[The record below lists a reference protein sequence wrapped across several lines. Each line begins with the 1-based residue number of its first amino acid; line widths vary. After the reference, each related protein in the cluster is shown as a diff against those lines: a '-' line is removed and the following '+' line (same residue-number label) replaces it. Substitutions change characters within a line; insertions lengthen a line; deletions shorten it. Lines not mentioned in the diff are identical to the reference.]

1 MKDPSCKRMP
11 VMTTMMEFIST
22 QNADPYL
29 DTDDRWRQTVL
40 DHIDLLKQKATVK
53 TISLDDLVQ
62 CTYNPRLYLR
72 KLKVRDSLYWIIML
86 MNEWRTDADF
96 HLDMPYRV
104 MYIPTEDSLSK
115 LYSDFNAS
123 YV

>member
-1 MKDPSCKRMP
+1 MP
-11 VMTTMMEFIST
+11 TVMEFIES

-29 DTDDRWRQTVL
+29 DTDPSWRQTVL
-40 DHIDLLKQKATVK
+40 DHLDLLKKQATVK

-72 KLKVRDSLYWIIML
+72 KLKIRDSLYWIIML

-96 HLDMPYRV
+96 HLDMSYRTI
-104 MYIPTEDSLSK
+104 YIPTEDSLSK
-115 LYSDFNAS
+115 LYSDFNAT
-123 YV
+123 YT

>member
-1 MKDPSCKRMP
+1 MP
-11 VMTTMMEFIST
+11 TVMEFIES

-29 DTDDRWRQTVL
+29 DTDPAWRQTVL
-40 DHIDLLKQKATVK
+40 DHLDLLKKQATVK

-72 KLKVRDSLYWIIML
+72 KLKIRDSLYWIIML

-96 HLDMPYRV
+96 HLDMPYRTI
-104 MYIPTEDSLSK
+104 YIPTEDSLSK
-115 LYSDFNAS
+115 LYSDFNAT
-123 YV
+123 YT